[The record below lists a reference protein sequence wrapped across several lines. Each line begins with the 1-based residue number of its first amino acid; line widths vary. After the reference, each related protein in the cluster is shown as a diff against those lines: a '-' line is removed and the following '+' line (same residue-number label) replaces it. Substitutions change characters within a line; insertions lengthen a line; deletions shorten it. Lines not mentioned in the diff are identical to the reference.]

1 VTSSTP
7 TAYAVSPDS
16 GEHWTAEGAWQV
28 AEGIHRIPL
37 PLPMDGLKAIN
48 VYVITTDDGLVL
60 IDGGWAIPEAREL
73 LDRCLR
79 SIGAGFGD
87 IRRFLVTHIHR
98 DHFTMATVL
107 GHELGADVALGID
120 EKPGL
125 DLFHEEF
132 ATYEGNPFARV
143 LVTAGAADVAEV
155 WNQGHDE
162 RPDLTLW
169 QYPDTWLEGDHE
181 IPLGPFSGRARR
193 LDAVHTPGHTPGH
206 YVFAD
211 RADGLLFAGDHVL
224 PTITPSI
231 GFTVPPTPQP
241 LGDFMASLTKVR
253 ALPDL
258 RILPAHGPVAPSSH
272 ARVDELLV
280 HHEHRLE
287 LCLAAVA
294 AGPLDAAHVARH
306 LGWTRHEHAYD
317 ELDVFNRGMA
327 AMETKAHL
335 ELLAA
340 RGVATRSE
348 GADGVVTFAGVSPG
362 TR

>member
-1 VTSSTP
+1 VTSSTTP

-16 GEHWTAEGAWQV
+16 GEHWTAEGAWEV
-28 AEGIHRIPL
+28 ADGIHRIPL

-60 IDGGWAIPEAREL
+60 VDGGWAIPEAREL
-73 LDRCLR
+73 LNRCLR

-107 GHELGADVALGID
+107 GHELGADVALGIH

-125 DLFHEEF
+125 DLLQESF
-132 ATYEGNPFARV
+132 ASYDENPFARV
-143 LVTAGAADVAEV
+143 LVTAGAVDVAEV
-155 WNQGHDE
+155 WSRGRDDV
-162 RPDLTLW
+162 PDLALW
-169 QYPDTWLEGDHE
+169 QYPDTWLNGDHE
-181 IPLGPFSGRARR
+181 IPVGRRTI
-193 LDAVHTPGHTPGH
+193 DAVHTPGHTPGH

-211 RADGLLFAGDHVL
+211 RSDGLLFAGDHVL

-231 GFTVPPTPQP
+231 GFTMPPTPNP

-280 HHEHRLE
+280 HHEHRLD
-287 LCLAAVA
+287 LLVTALA
-294 AGPLDAAHVARH
+294 AGPLTAAQAAGH

-335 ELLAA
+335 ELLVA
-340 RGVATRSE
+340 RGQATRSE
-348 GADGVVTFAGVSPG
+348 DADGVVTFAAGAMP
-362 TR
+362 

>member
-1 VTSSTP
+1 MTSSTTP

-28 AEGIHRIPL
+28 AEGVYRIPL

-79 SIGAGFGD
+79 SIGSGFGD

-125 DLFHEEF
+125 DLMHREF
-132 ATYEGNPFARV
+132 TDSEQNPFARV
-143 LVTAGAADVAEV
+143 LVTAGAADLAEL
-155 WNQGHDE
+155 WSQGSVD
-162 RPDLTLW
+162 RDFDLSLW
-169 QYPDTWLEGDHE
+169 QYPDTWLEGDHT
-181 IPLGPFSGRARR
+181 IPLVTASGGARTI
-193 LDAVHTPGHTPGH
+193 DAVHTPGHTPGH

-211 RADGLLFAGDHVL
+211 RGDGLLFAGDHVL

-253 ALPDL
+253 SLPDL

-272 ARVDELLV
+272 ARVDELTV
-280 HHEHRLE
+280 FR
-287 LCLAAVA
+287 AAARAVA
-294 AGPLDAAHVARH
+294 GRAQRRAAELRPGGRPPRLDPPRARLRRARRVQPRDGRDGDQGPPRAVGGAR
-306 LGWTRHEHAYD
+306 
-317 ELDVFNRGMA
+317 
-327 AMETKAHL
+327 
-335 ELLAA
+335 
-340 RGVATRSE
+340 
-348 GADGVVTFAGVSPG
+348 
-362 TR
+362 